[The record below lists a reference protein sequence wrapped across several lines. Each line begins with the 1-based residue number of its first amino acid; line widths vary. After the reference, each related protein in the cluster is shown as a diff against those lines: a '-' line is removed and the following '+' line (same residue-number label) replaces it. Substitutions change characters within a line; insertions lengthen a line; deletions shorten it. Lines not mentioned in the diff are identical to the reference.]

1 MKIKMILSILLLLLF
16 SQAALA
22 EKVKILLHTSDKRN
36 MAMVEQAVDNIIE
49 EYGDNREIILVVNG
63 AAVEN
68 FTRALGKPEFVGNL
82 LEQEVEIGVCHMAL
96 SRRGIHDEQVL
107 DQVEVLESTGVV
119 TIIRLQQQ
127 GYIYIKI

>member
-1 MKIKMILSILLLLLF
+1 MKMFFSVLLLLLF
-16 SQAALA
+16 SQATLA

-36 MAMVEQAVDNIIE
+36 MAMVEQAVENIID
-49 EYGDNREIILVVNG
+49 EYGDNREVILVVNG

-68 FTRALGKPEFVGNL
+68 FTRALGKPEFVHNL
-82 LEQEVEIGVCHMAL
+82 LEQEVEVGVCHMAL
-96 SRRGIHDEQVL
+96 SRRGIDDGQVL
-107 DQVEVLESTGVV
+107 DQVKVLESTGVV